1 MHKTKI
7 KIEWVKTSYTFLKA
21 SILSYISFSNPAA
34 AQIVPDTTLTNNSHV
49 TNQGSINIINE
60 GTRAGTNLFHSF
72 QDFSVST
79 GNTAF
84 FNNAADIT
92 NIISR
97 VTGKSVSNINGLI
110 RANGTANLF
119 LLNPNGIIFGSNAQ
133 LNIGGSFVATTANS
147 IKFAD
152 DKQFFAQPKQKEP
165 LLTISAPTG
174 LVFKDNSTGSI
185 QVLGGGHQI
194 TPNAGLF
201 PTIVNNNS
209 TGLLVQSRKTLA
221 LIGSNVNIEG
231 GIITTPGGQSELG
244 SVGSGFV
251 SLKSNNQEWTFG
263 YEGVRKFE
271 DIQLS
276 KQALINASGTGTG
289 TIHIHGNNVH
299 LRDGSAI
306 LIQNLG
312 ETSSGSININAFKS
326 LILEGTSLD
335 GNVSSSILTE
345 TVNTGKG
352 GNLKVFTERLT
363 LQDGARV
370 GAGTYSN
377 APGGNVTINAS
388 DSVQLLEN
396 RLANPFRRG
405 DTISLISAATFSSGK
420 AGYVE
425 MSTKQLRITD
435 GGTVA
440 SSSIGTGDGNNV
452 SVNADSIEIVGIK
465 LKRSAPSTIA
475 ATAFNSGNAGSL
487 TINTSQLRLKNGGIV
502 NSVAL
507 ATGNAGSISINA
519 KNFIEVSGKADN
531 SQPSFI
537 SSSVN
542 LANETVRKIFGL
554 PLVPTGSAGN
564 ITIYTPVV
572 NANEGGLISVENQGL
587 GDAGR
592 LQIHANEINITNSA
606 GITAT
611 TAAGKGGDINITSN
625 NLFLRNGIIST
636 TAGQQGTNS
645 DGGNIN
651 INTNI
656 LVLAEK
662 SSITANAFKGLGG
675 NILINARGLFLPF
688 NSQIIASSK
697 FGLDG
702 KVQINGFYLDPSSI
716 KFAPK
721 GFTETPKIASVCQR
735 QSDVARSEFI
745 ITGVDRLPLTPNDVP
760 RIKPTWQ
767 DDFISSEI
775 IENSKQPKLI
785 TEKTTEIIEAQG
797 WVQDS
802 YGNVTLTAEAN
813 LVTPYVAPSANLCSE
828 ETRVSKNTLT
838 NNVER

>member
-7 KIEWVKTSYTFLKA
+7 KIEWGKA
-21 SILSYISFSNPAA
+21 SHFLFQTSILYYISFSNPTA
-34 AQIVPDTTLTNNSHV
+34 AQIVPDSTLTNNSRV

-152 DKQFFAQPKQKEP
+152 GKQFFAQPNQKEP

-174 LVFKDNSTGSI
+174 LAFRDNSTGTI
-185 QVLGGGHQI
+185 QVLGDGHQI

-201 PTIVNNNS
+201 PTIINNNS
-209 TGLLVQSRKTLA
+209 TGLLVQPGKTLA
-221 LIGSNVNIEG
+221 LIGSNVNVEG
-231 GIITTPGGQSELG
+231 GIITTPGGQFELG

-251 SLKSNNQEWTFG
+251 DLKSNNQGWTFD

-276 KQALINASGTGTG
+276 KQALINASGTGAG
-289 TIHIHGNNVH
+289 TIQVHGNNVH
-299 LRDGSAI
+299 LTNGSAM

-312 ETSSGSININAFKS
+312 ETSSGNININAFKS
-326 LILEGTSLD
+326 LVLEGTSPD

-352 GNLKVFTERLT
+352 GDLKVFTQRLT

-405 DTISLISAATFSSGK
+405 DTISLISAATFASGQ
-420 AGYVE
+420 AGSVQ
-425 MSTKQLRITD
+425 MSTDQLRITD

-440 SSSIGTGDGNNV
+440 SSSFGTGDGNNV
-452 SVNADSIEIVGIK
+452 IVNADSIEITGIK
-465 LKRSAPSTIA
+465 PERSAPSTIA
-475 ATAFNSGNAGSL
+475 ATAFNAGNAGSL
-487 TINTSQLRLKNGGIV
+487 TINTSQLRLKNGGVV
-502 NSVAL
+502 NSVAF
-507 ATGNAGSISINA
+507 ATGNAGSININA
-519 KNFIEVSGKADN
+519 KNFIEVSGKASN

-542 LANETVRKIFGL
+542 VANETVRKIFRL
-554 PLVPTGSAGN
+554 PLIPNGSAGN
-564 ITIYTPVV
+564 IIIDTPLLNV
-572 NANEGGLISVENQGL
+572 NQGGLISVANEGL
-587 GDAGR
+587 GDAGK
-592 LQIHANEINITNSA
+592 LEIKSNTINITNN
-606 GITAT
+606 GGVTAT
-611 TAAGKGGDINITSN
+611 TTVGQGGDITINSN
-625 NLFLRNGIIST
+625 NIFLRNGIIST
-636 TAGQQGTNS
+636 TAGQQDRDG

-656 LVLAEK
+656 LVLAEN
-662 SSITANAFKGLGG
+662 SSITANAFKGRGG
-675 NILINARGLFLPF
+675 NILINARGLFLPL
-688 NSQIIASSK
+688 NSKIIASSQ

-702 KVQINGFYLDPSSI
+702 NVKINGFYIDPSGI
-716 KFAPK
+716 KLPPK
-721 GFTETPKIASVCQR
+721 VLTETPKIASVCQG
-735 QSDVARSEFI
+735 QSDVAGSEFI
-745 ITGVDRLPLTPNDVP
+745 ITGVDRLPLGPNDVP
-760 RIKPTWQ
+760 HIKPTWQ
-767 DDFISSEI
+767 DNFVSSETI
-775 IENSKQPKLI
+775 DNSEQPKLP
-785 TEKTTEIIEAQG
+785 EKSTEIVEAQG

-802 YGNVTLTAEAN
+802 SGNVTLTAEAN
-813 LVTPYVAPSANLCSE
+813 SVTPYVEPSTNLCSE
-828 ETRVSKNTLT
+828 EIKVSNNTFF

>member
-7 KIEWVKTSYTFLKA
+7 KIEWGKASNFLFKA
-21 SILSYISFSNPAA
+21 SILYYISFSNPTA
-34 AQIVPDTTLTNNSHV
+34 AQIVPDTSLTNNSRV
-49 TNQGSINIINE
+49 TNQGSIDIINE

-110 RANGTANLF
+110 RANGIANLF

-152 DKQFFAQPKQKEP
+152 GKQFFAQPNQKEP

-174 LVFKDNSTGSI
+174 LVFRDNSTGTI
-185 QVLGGGHQI
+185 QVLGGGHRI

-209 TGLLVQSRKTLA
+209 TGLLVQPGKTLA
-221 LIGSNVNIEG
+221 LIGSNVNLEG

-251 SLKSNNQEWTFG
+251 DLKSNNQGWTFD

-276 KQALINASGTGTG
+276 KQALINASGTGAG
-289 TIHIHGNNVH
+289 TIQVHGNNVH
-299 LRDGSAI
+299 LTDGSTM

-312 ETSSGSININAFKS
+312 ETSSGNININASRS
-326 LILEGTSLD
+326 LVLEGTSPN
-335 GNVSSSILTE
+335 GNISSSILTE

-352 GNLKVFTERLT
+352 GDLKVFTQRLT

-377 APGGNVTINAS
+377 ASGGNVTINAS

-405 DTISLISAATFSSGK
+405 DTISLISAATFASGQ
-420 AGYVE
+420 AGSVQ
-425 MSTKQLRITD
+425 MSTDQLRITD

-440 SSSIGTGDGNNV
+440 SSSFGTGDGNNV
-452 SVNADSIEIVGIK
+452 IVNADFIEITGIK
-465 LKRSAPSTIA
+465 PERSAPSTIA
-475 ATAFNSGNAGSL
+475 AAAFNAGNAGSIN
-487 TINTSQLRLKNGGIV
+487 INTSQLRLKNGGIV
-502 NSVAL
+502 NSVAF
-507 ATGNAGSISINA
+507 ATGNAGSININA
-519 KNFIEVSGKADN
+519 ENFIEVSGKASN

-537 SSSVN
+537 SSSANV
-542 LANETVRKIFGL
+542 ANETVRKIFGL
-554 PLVPTGSAGN
+554 PLIPTGSAGN
-564 ITIYTPVV
+564 ITIDTPLLNV
-572 NANEGGLISVENQGL
+572 NQGGLISVANGGL
-587 GDAGR
+587 SDAGR
-592 LQIHANEINITNSA
+592 LEIKSNTINITNS
-606 GITAT
+606 GGVTAT
-611 TAAGKGGDINITSN
+611 TTAGQGGDINITSN
-625 NLFLRNGIIST
+625 NIFIRNGIIST
-636 TAGQQGTNS
+636 TAGQQGTNG

-656 LVLAEK
+656 LVLAEN
-662 SSITANAFKGLGG
+662 SSITANAFKGRGG
-675 NILINARGLFLPF
+675 NILINARGLFFSP
-688 NSQIIASSK
+688 NSKITASSQ
-697 FGLDG
+697 FGLNGD
-702 KVQINGFYLDPSSI
+702 VQINGFYVDPNGIESVPEGLAQS
-716 KFAPK
+716 PK
-721 GFTETPKIASVCQR
+721 VASACQG
-735 QSDVARSEFI
+735 QSDVAESEFVMS
-745 ITGVDRLPLTPNDVP
+745 GVDRLPLSPNDVP
-760 RIKPTWQ
+760 PIKPTWQ
-767 DDFISSEI
+767 DNFVSSQVNN
-775 IENSKQPKLI
+775 NSEEPKLQKQSTQI
-785 TEKTTEIIEAQG
+785 VEAQG

-813 LVTPYVAPSANLCSE
+813 SATPYAASFASLCSE
-828 ETRVSKNTLT
+828 ENVSKSTIT
-838 NNVER
+838 THAQQ

>member
-1 MHKTKI
+1 MHKTKLQ
-7 KIEWVKTSYTFLKA
+7 IELWKTSSWFLKV
-21 SILSYISFSNPAA
+21 SILSYISFSSPTA
-34 AQIVPDTTLTNNSHV
+34 AQIVPDTTLIHNSRV
-49 TNQGSINIINE
+49 TNQGNINIINE
-60 GTRAGTNLFHSF
+60 GTRSGNNLFHSF

-84 FNNAADIT
+84 FNNAADIQ

-152 DKQFFAQPKQKEP
+152 GKQFFAQPNHQEP
-165 LLTISAPTG
+165 LLTISVPTG
-174 LVFKDNSTGSI
+174 LAFRDNSTGTI
-185 QVLGGGHQI
+185 QVLGSGHQI
-194 TPNAGLF
+194 TPNPGLL

-209 TGLLVQSRKTLA
+209 TGLLVQPGKTLA
-221 LIGSNVNIEG
+221 LIGSNVNVEG
-231 GIITTPGGQSELG
+231 GIITTPGGQSELS
-244 SVGSGFV
+244 SVGSGLV
-251 SLKSNNQEWTFG
+251 GLKSNNQGWTFD

-276 KQALINASGTGTG
+276 KQALINASGTGAG
-289 TIHIHGNNVH
+289 TIQVHGDNVH
-299 LRDGSAI
+299 LTDGSAM

-312 ETSSGSININAFKS
+312 KTSSGSININASKS
-326 LILEGTSLD
+326 LVLEGTSPD

-345 TVNTGKG
+345 TLNTGEG
-352 GNLKVFTERLT
+352 GDLKVFTQRLT

-405 DTISLISAATFSSGK
+405 DTISLISAATFASGK
-420 AGYVE
+420 AGSVQ
-425 MSTKQLRITD
+425 MSTVKLGITD

-440 SSSIGTGDGNNV
+440 SSSFGTGDGNNV
-452 SVNADSIEIVGIK
+452 TVNADSIEITGIK
-465 LKRSAPSTIA
+465 PERSAPSTIA
-475 ATAFNSGNAGSL
+475 AAAFNAGSL

-502 NSVAL
+502 NSVAF
-507 ATGNAGSISINA
+507 ATGNAGSIRINA

-542 LANETVRKIFGL
+542 VANETLRRIFGL
-554 PLVPTGSAGN
+554 PLVPIGSAGN
-564 ITIYTPVV
+564 ISIDTPFLNV
-572 NANEGGLISVENQGL
+572 NQGGLISVANEGL

-592 LQIHANEINITNSA
+592 LEIKANTINITSN
-606 GITAT
+606 GGVTAT
-611 TAAGKGGDINITSN
+611 TAVGQGGDINITSN
-625 NLFLRNGIIST
+625 NIFLRNGIIST
-636 TAGQQGTNS
+636 TAGQQDTDG

-651 INTNI
+651 LNTNI
-656 LVLAEK
+656 LVLAEN
-662 SSITANAFKGLGG
+662 SSITANAFKGRGG
-675 NILINARGLFLPF
+675 NILINARGLFFSP
-688 NSQIIASSK
+688 NSQITASSQ
-697 FGLDG
+697 FGLNGDI
-702 KVQINGFYLDPSSI
+702 KINSFYVDPNGISSVPERL
-716 KFAPK
+716 A
-721 GFTETPKIASVCQR
+721 ETPKVASVCQG
-735 QSDVARSEFI
+735 QSDVARSEFVM
-745 ITGVDRLPLTPNDVP
+745 TGVDRLPLSPNDVP
-760 RIKPTWQ
+760 PIKPTWQ
-767 DDFISSEI
+767 DNFVSNQVNNNSE
-775 IENSKQPKLI
+775 EPKL
-785 TEKTTEIIEAQG
+785 EKQATQIVEAQG

-813 LVTPYVAPSANLCSE
+813 SATPYATSFASLCSE
-828 ETRVSKNTLT
+828 ENVSKSTIT
-838 NNVER
+838 THAQQ

>member
-7 KIEWVKTSYTFLKA
+7 KIEWERTSYCLFKA
-21 SILSYISFSNPAA
+21 SILYYISFSNPTA
-34 AQIVPDTTLTNNSHV
+34 AQIVPDTTLTNNSRV

-72 QDFSVST
+72 KDFSVSS

-84 FNNAADIT
+84 FNNSGDIT

-152 DKQFFAQPKQKEP
+152 GKQFLAQPNQQEP

-174 LVFKDNSTGSI
+174 LAFRDNSTGTI

-201 PTIVNNNS
+201 PTIINKNS
-209 TGLLVQSRKTLA
+209 TGLLVQPGKTLA
-221 LIGSNVNIEG
+221 LIGSNVNVEG

-251 SLKSNNQEWTFG
+251 GLKSNNQGWTLD

-276 KQALINASGTGTG
+276 KQALINASGTGAG
-289 TIHIHGNNVH
+289 TIQIHGNNVH
-299 LRDGSAI
+299 LTDGSAM
-306 LIQNLG
+306 LIQNSG
-312 ETSSGSININAFKS
+312 ETSSGSININASKS
-326 LILEGTSLD
+326 LILEGTSPD

-352 GNLKVFTERLT
+352 GDLKVFTQRLT

-370 GAGTYSN
+370 GASTYSN

-388 DSVQLLEN
+388 DSVQFLEN

-405 DTISLISAATFSSGK
+405 DTISLISAATFANGK
-420 AGYVE
+420 AGSVQ
-425 MSTKQLRITD
+425 MSTVQLRITD
-435 GGTVA
+435 GGTLA
-440 SSSIGTGDGNNV
+440 SSSFGTGDGNNIT
-452 SVNADSIEIVGIK
+452 VNADSIEITGIK
-465 LKRSAPSTIA
+465 PERSAPSTIA
-475 ATAFNSGNAGSL
+475 AAAFNAGNAGSL
-487 TINTSQLRLKNGGIV
+487 TINTLQLQLKNGGVV
-502 NSVAL
+502 NSVAF
-507 ATGNAGSISINA
+507 ATGNAGSININA
-519 KNFIEVSGKADN
+519 KNFIEVNGKASN

-542 LANETVRKIFGL
+542 VANETVRKIFAL
-554 PLVPTGSAGN
+554 PLIPTGTAGN
-564 ITIYTPVV
+564 INIETPLLNV
-572 NANEGGLISVENQGL
+572 NQGGLISVANEGL
-587 GDAGR
+587 GNAGK
-592 LQIHANEINITNSA
+592 LEIKSNTINITNN
-606 GITAT
+606 GGVTAT
-611 TAAGKGGDINITSN
+611 TTVGQGGDINITSN
-625 NLFLRNGIIST
+625 NVFLRRGIIST
-636 TAGQQGTNS
+636 TAGQQGTNG

-662 SSITANAFKGLGG
+662 SSITANAFKGRGG
-675 NILINARGLFLPF
+675 NVLINARGLFLPL
-688 NSQIIASSK
+688 NSKIIASSQ

-702 KVQINGFYLDPSSI
+702 EVQVNGFYLDSSGI
-716 KFAPK
+716 KLPPK
-721 GFTETPKIASVCQR
+721 VLTETPKIASVCQG
-735 QSDVARSEFI
+735 QSDVAGSEFI
-745 ITGVDRLPLTPNDVP
+745 ITGVDRLPLSPNDVP

-767 DDFISSEI
+767 DNFISSETI
-775 IENSKQPKLI
+775 DNSEQPKLA
-785 TEKTTEIIEAQG
+785 EKSTEIVEAQG

-813 LVTPYVAPSANLCSE
+813 SVTPYVGASANLCSE
-828 ETRVSKNTLT
+828 EKKVS
-838 NNVER
+838 NNPLINNLDR